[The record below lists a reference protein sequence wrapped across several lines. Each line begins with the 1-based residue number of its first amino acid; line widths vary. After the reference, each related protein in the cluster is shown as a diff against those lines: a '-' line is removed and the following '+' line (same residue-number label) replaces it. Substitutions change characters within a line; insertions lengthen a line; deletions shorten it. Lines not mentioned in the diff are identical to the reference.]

1 MRDGSLFHTF
11 VTLSRIPGSGNYRHG
26 DGADGR
32 SWQKNVKRL
41 LSAKKERFLG
51 TKNRRL
57 CTSTLYKSLPICY
70 SFLARKKNSTRA
82 GSPATNVNLDTET
95 AISAT
100 DTNDTVGTAIP
111 AVFFFVHPYS
121 VQGAAAFR
129 TGYGT
134 AGEAAPPW
142 AGPCP
147 SPRPVY
153 GLGGHER
160 AFGIFS
166 RHHHSTRCTSLSTPW
181 GKFFKSAGNP
191 CIIWACSISLFEKV
205 HFLFAFFKMIIY

>member
-11 VTLSRIPGSGNYRHG
+11 VTLSRIPGSGNYRRG

-32 SWQKNVKRL
+32 SWQKNVKKL

-82 GSPATNVNLDTET
+82 GSPATCKSGYGDGNLRNRHKRHCWDGNPG
-95 AISAT
+95 S
-100 DTNDTVGTAIP
+100 V
-111 AVFFFVHPYS
+111 FFVHPYS

-129 TGYGT
+129 TGCGT
-134 AGEAAPPW
+134 AGEAAPPGQVLVRLPGRCTVW
-142 AGPCP
+142 VDMNGR
-147 SPRPVY
+147 S
-153 GLGGHER
+153 
-160 AFGIFS
+160 GIFS

-191 CIIWACSISLFEKV
+191 HITWVFGTFVLRITLFELSS
-205 HFLFAFFKMIIY
+205 FCG

>member
-11 VTLSRIPGSGNYRHG
+11 VTLSRIPGSGNYRRG

-32 SWQKNVKRL
+32 SWQKNVKKL

-129 TGYGT
+129 TGCGT
-134 AGEAAPPW
+134 AGEAAPPGQVLVRLPGRCTVW
-142 AGPCP
+142 VDMNGR
-147 SPRPVY
+147 S
-153 GLGGHER
+153 
-160 AFGIFS
+160 GIFS

-191 CIIWACSISLFEKV
+191 HITWVFGTFVLRITLFELSS
-205 HFLFAFFKMIIY
+205 FCG

>member
-11 VTLSRIPGSGNYRHG
+11 VTLSRIPGSGNYRRG

-32 SWQKNVKRL
+32 SWQKNVKKL

-82 GSPATNVNLDTET
+82 GSPATNVNLDTEM

-111 AVFFFVHPYS
+111 AVFFLCIHIQFKVQRLSVRGAGQPARQHP
-121 VQGAAAFR
+121 
-129 TGYGT
+129 
-134 AGEAAPPW
+134 
-142 AGPCP
+142 
-147 SPRPVY
+147 
-153 GLGGHER
+153 LGR
-160 AFGIFS
+160 
-166 RHHHSTRCTSLSTPW
+166 SLSVSP
-181 GKFFKSAGNP
+181 AGVRSG
-191 CIIWACSISLFEKV
+191 WT
-205 HFLFAFFKMIIY
+205 

>member
-11 VTLSRIPGSGNYRHG
+11 VTLSRIPGSGNYRRG
-26 DGADGR
+26 DRADGR

-111 AVFFFVHPYS
+111 AVFFCASIFSSRCSGFPYGVRDS
-121 VQGAAAFR
+121 RRGS
-129 TGYGT
+129 T
-134 AGEAAPPW
+134 PW

-181 GKFFKSAGNP
+181 EKFFKSAGNP

>member
-1 MRDGSLFHTF
+1 MVISLLLVDSGCGTGPCSIH
-11 VTLSRIPGSGNYRHG
+11 LSRSPGYSVWVITAAGMGRM
-26 DGADGR
+26 ADPGR
-32 SWQKNVKRL
+32 KMSKKCYPQ
-41 LSAKKERFLG
+41 KKERFLG

-70 SFLARKKNSTRA
+70 SFFERKKNSMRA

-111 AVFFFVHPYS
+111 AVFFCASVFSSMYSSFPYGVRDS
-121 VQGAAAFR
+121 RRGS
-129 TGYGT
+129 T
-134 AGEAAPPW
+134 PW
-142 AGPCP
+142 SGPCP

-160 AFGIFS
+160 AFGDILAPPS
-166 RHHHSTRCTSLSTPW
+166 
-181 GKFFKSAGNP
+181 
-191 CIIWACSISLFEKV
+191 
-205 HFLFAFFKMIIY
+205 